1 MIYCKYRELTPKKW
15 IKNANCRAWRCKNPD
30 APFGIT
36 GVVRFHCRFSKDGQ
50 FEVRSTYC
58 NARYCD
64 NFTPAVDGI
73 LSHAKAQRHEEK
85 KEEQK

>member
-1 MIYCKYRELTPKKW
+1 MDCIHCNKTEKPWLNNNYPCKVYYCSYQPGGEAARHWNYDPKGL
-15 IKNANCRAWRCKNPD
+15 N
-30 APFGIT
+30 
-36 GVVRFHCRFSKDGQ
+36 
-50 FEVRSTYC
+50 EVRSTYC

-64 NFTPAVDGI
+64 NFTPAGEDI